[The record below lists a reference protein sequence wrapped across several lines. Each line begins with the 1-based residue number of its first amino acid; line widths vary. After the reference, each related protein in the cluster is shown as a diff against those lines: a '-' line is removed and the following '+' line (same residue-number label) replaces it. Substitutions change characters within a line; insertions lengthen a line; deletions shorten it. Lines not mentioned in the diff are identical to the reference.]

1 MNIFKKRKK
10 TKQDRMIEA
19 ISNVIELREKLGV
32 KTVSK
37 TFIYVYEQKKE

>member
-19 ISNVIELREKLGV
+19 INNVIELRKN
-32 KTVSK
+32 VSK
-37 TFIYVYEQKKE
+37 TFIYVYKQRKE